1 MELLVAAVRW
11 FVNLCKCALWDAAFW
26 SLDRL
31 DRLGIDLGG
40 ADFGSGGFGGGGG
53 DGA

>member
-11 FVNLCKCALWDAAFW
+11 LVNLCKGVLWEATFW
-26 SLDRL
+26 CL
-31 DRLGIDLGG
+31 DRLGIDLGS
-40 ADFGSGGFGGGGG
+40 AEFGSGGFGGGGG

>member
-11 FVNLCKCALWDAAFW
+11 LVNLCKCALWDAAFW

-31 DRLGIDLGG
+31 GIDLGS
-40 ADFGSGGFGGGGG
+40 ADFGSGGG

>member
-1 MELLVAAVRW
+1 MELLAAAIRW
-11 FVNLCKCALWDAAFW
+11 LVNLCKGAVWEGTFW
-26 SLDRL
+26 VL

-40 ADFGSGGFGGGGG
+40 AEFGTGGGGGG